1 MKFPRVLLSVA
12 VLASAVI
19 SPSVFADHHENH
31 DKPINALLV
40 TGGCCHNYKTQT
52 QSLQD
57 GLKPYGDIHWT
68 VVHEGG
74 NGTDAQI
81 DLYKDPDWA
90 KKFDVV
96 VHNECFASTKD
107 EAYVKSITEAHKAG
121 VPGVVI
127 HCAMHTT
134 VPQLSTTGGSSSE

>member
-57 GLKPYGDIHWT
+57 GLKPYGDIHWFMKG
-68 VVHEGG
+68 V
-74 NGTDAQI
+74 
-81 DLYKDPDWA
+81 
-90 KKFDVV
+90 
-96 VHNECFASTKD
+96 
-107 EAYVKSITEAHKAG
+107 TERRPRLIFIKILIG
-121 VPGVVI
+121 PRNL
-127 HCAMHTT
+127 T
-134 VPQLSTTGGSSSE
+134 